1 VPGCYRSGLMQAFSK
16 HLIKRLN
23 ITQEI
28 PEESIVRVTLL
39 SRTTKHRRIVN
50 EDELIKAMKTV
61 GYFRLRVVDY
71 KYRDF
76 PFLEQIESS
85 HNTDIFIG
93 MHGSG
98 LTHLLF
104 LPDWGAIFE
113 IYNTED
119 ERCYKDL
126 ARLRGVEYLT
136 WQDSTKVWKEREGLH
151 PQMGTPHAKFTNY
164 SFDLLEFMSLMMSLG
179 DRVQQRK
186 AAYFSQR
193 IFTT

>member
-1 VPGCYRSGLMQAFSK
+1 MKLADFAGKRVCFKDLMFPLLARMRGGLYYNTYIVPGCYRS
-16 HLIKRLN
+16 
-23 ITQEI
+23 
-28 PEESIVRVTLL
+28 
-39 SRTTKHRRIVN
+39 
-50 EDELIKAMKTV
+50 
-61 GYFRLRVVDY
+61 
-71 KYRDF
+71 
-76 PFLEQIESS
+76 
-85 HNTDIFIG
+85 
-93 MHGSG
+93 
-98 LTHLLF
+98 
-104 LPDWGAIFE
+104 
-113 IYNTED
+113 D

-164 SFDLLEFMSLMMSLG
+164 SFDLLEFMNLMMSLG